1 MATLSARKRSKA
13 PLDCRSAQGADVA
26 LSSGD
31 SNPLFGQL
39 TPPSSSAGTL
49 KEQQQGRCCN
59 MESKTLLPARDVH
72 IIDKQLIRNFN
83 EAKDGEKTGGW
94 SRAVSPRTPRSKT
107 GRGGGGAKAVATL
120 PPYIRATIAEQLAPL
135 CTRPARENTQETLFG
150 AAEPPPSPRVL
161 ARRPHEDT
169 QTTLFGD
176 SDPAATVKKPTR
188 QAADTQTNLFGPPP
202 EFRRRQ
208 GVRFQT
214 DTPDILRHD
223 EGRRPGS
230 STSDARYDDRHQDTH
245 EKLFGSP
252 ARQPCPQV
260 QKPLSNVFYSDPES
274 CSLRDKV
281 VRSLPMSS
289 LIADE

>member
-1 MATLSARKRSKA
+1 MATLPPRNRSKA
-13 PLDCRSAQGADVA
+13 PLDCRSTQGADVA

-31 SNPLFGQL
+31 SNPLFGQQ

-59 MESKTLLPARDVH
+59 EESKTLLPTRDVH
-72 IIDKQLIRNFN
+72 IIDKQQLIRNLS
-83 EAKDGEKTGGW
+83 EAKDGQRTGRW

-107 GRGGGGAKAVATL
+107 GRGGDAKAVATL

-150 AAEPPPSPRVL
+150 SAEPLPPSPRGIV
-161 ARRPHEDT
+161 RRPREDT
-169 QTTLFGD
+169 QSTLFGE
-176 SDPAATVKKPTR
+176 SDPATVRKTIR
-188 QAADTQTNLFGPPP
+188 QATDTQTNLFGPPP

-223 EGRRPGS
+223 EGRRPSS

-260 QKPLSNVFYSDPES
+260 QKPLSNIFYNDSKS
-274 CSLRDKV
+274 SLRDKV